1 MTPSAAEALLRLIEL
16 AKIVSDVRATLAM
29 LVAAEAAVLEI
40 GRKLDVALADGE
52 DGGAL
57 LAELEREAERLA
69 TARQALSDQAPAI
82 SRLLDSGEK
91 SPSESSA
98 AARAK
103 ASA

>member
-1 MTPSAAEALLRLIEL
+1 MTSSAPEALLRLVEL
-16 AKIVSDVRATLAM
+16 AKIVRDLRTALAM

-40 GRKLDVALADGE
+40 GRKLDVALADGG

-57 LAELEREAERLA
+57 LAELERQAERHA
-69 TARQALSDQAPAI
+69 AARQALIEPAVAI
-82 SRLLDSGEK
+82 SRLRDSGEK

-98 AARAK
+98 AARAQ